1 MAAKSG
7 SNIYDSSFVR
17 VAGALARLV
26 LTLSETNIA
35 PENRVSKMESR
46 SFSTPI
52 LQGQAVSFR
61 KAVHGFDFQ
70 ALTSRVSPLP

>member
-7 SNIYDSSFVR
+7 SNIYDSIFVR

-26 LTLSETNIA
+26 LTLSETNMA
-35 PENRVSKMESR
+35 PENRGSKMES